1 MASGPIIQNTI
12 TPLVVIVG
20 PTASGKTSLA
30 IRLAKRYGGEII
42 CADSRTVYRGM
53 NIGTAKP
60 SLSERQEVSH
70 WGIDLVSPGDSFSV
84 TQFKEYANQKIKEIR
99 GRRRIPF
106 LVGGTGLYVDAIVFD
121 FQFGEEYI
129 QDRRDDLQKMTIDQ
143 LQGYCTRRGVRL
155 PENSKNKRY
164 LIRSIERAGQAI
176 SRRSRP
182 LDNIIIVGITTEK
195 QLIKQRITDRA
206 KKMLKDGVVEET
218 IASARNHGWKNEA
231 MTGNVYPI
239 IKKIVEDT
247 ITEDQAI
254 QEFVKTDMSLVKRQ
268 LTWFRRNPFIEWG
281 ALESCEHYLS
291 QLLDGK

>member
-84 TQFKEYANQKIKEIR
+84 AQFKEYANQKIKEIR
-99 GRRRIPF
+99 GRRCIPF

-129 QDRRDDLQKMTIDQ
+129 QDRRDDLQKMTIGQ
-143 LQGYCTRRGVRL
+143 LQGYCTRHGVKL

-218 IASARNHGWKNEA
+218 IASASNYGLKNEA
-231 MTGNVYPI
+231 MTGNGYPI
-239 IKKIVEDT
+239 IKKIVEGT

-268 LTWFRRNPFIEWG
+268 LTWFRRNSFIEWG
-281 ALESCEHYLS
+281 TLESCEHYLS

>member
-239 IKKIVEDT
+239 IKKIVEGT

-254 QEFVKTDMSLVKRQ
+254 HEFVKTDMSLVKRQ

>member
-84 TQFKEYANQKIKEIR
+84 AQFKEYANQKIKEIR

-106 LVGGTGLYVDAIVFD
+106 LVGGTGLYVDAVVFD
-121 FQFGEEYI
+121 FQFGEGYI

-143 LQGYCTRRGVRL
+143 LQGYCTRRGVKL

-206 KKMLKDGVVEET
+206 KKMLKDDVVEET
-218 IASARNHGWKNEA
+218 IASACNHGWKNEA

-239 IKKIVEDT
+239 IKKIVEGA
-247 ITEDQAI
+247 IIEDQAT

-268 LTWFRRNPFIEWG
+268 LTWFRRNSFIEWG
-281 ALESCEHYLS
+281 TLESCEHYLS

>member
-239 IKKIVEDT
+239 IKKIVEGT

>member
-84 TQFKEYANQKIKEIR
+84 AQFKEYASQKIKEIR

-106 LVGGTGLYVDAIVFD
+106 LVGGTGLYVDAIVFG
-121 FQFGEEYI
+121 FQFGEGYI

-143 LQGYCTRRGVRL
+143 LQGYCTRRGVKL

-231 MTGNVYPI
+231 MTGHVYPI
-239 IKKIVEDT
+239 IKKIVEGT
-247 ITEDQAI
+247 ITEDQVI

-291 QLLDGK
+291 QSLDGK

>member
-30 IRLAKRYGGEII
+30 IRLAKRYGGEIV

-60 SLSERQEVSH
+60 SLSERQEVPH
-70 WGIDLVSPGDSFSV
+70 WGIDLVSPGDSFSAA
-84 TQFKEYANQKIKEIR
+84 QFKEHANQKIKEIR
-99 GRRRIPF
+99 GRGRIPF
-106 LVGGTGLYVDAIVFD
+106 LVGGTGLYVDAVVFD
-121 FQFGEEYI
+121 FQFGEGHI
-129 QDRRDDLQKMTIDQ
+129 QDRRDDLQKMTIGQ
-143 LQGYCTRRGVRL
+143 LQGYCTRRGVKL

-206 KKMLKDGVVEET
+206 KKMLKDGVVGET
-218 IASARNHGWKNEA
+218 IASARNYGWKNEA
-231 MTGNVYPI
+231 MTGNIYPI
-239 IKKIVEDT
+239 IKKIVEGA
-247 ITEDQAI
+247 IIEDQAT

-281 ALESCEHYLS
+281 TLESCEHHLS
-291 QLLDGK
+291 QVLEGK